1 MSSLYLENDASTL
14 EFAARV
20 ARACNPPLI
29 IHLRGD
35 LGTGKTT
42 FARGFIRTLGY
53 TGQVKSPTFSLQES
67 YVLEHARLFHFDL
80 YRIHDPRELEFIGI
94 RDVADGADT
103 ICLIE
108 WPERGEGAIPKAD
121 IEFAFEHADPGR
133 RVDSNARSSQGHSV
147 ATKCKT

>member
-1 MSSLYLENDASTL
+1 MSGMYLEDDAATL
-14 EFAARV
+14 EFGGRV
-20 ARACNPPLI
+20 ARSCSPPLV

-53 TGQVKSPTFSLQES
+53 SGQVKSPTFSLEES
-67 YVLEHARLFHFDL
+67 YMLEYARLFHFDL
-80 YRIHDPRELEFIGI
+80 YRIRDPRELEFIGI
-94 RDVADGADT
+94 RDAADGPDA

-121 IEFAFEHADPGR
+121 IELAFEHAGAGR
-133 RVDSNARSSQGHSV
+133 RVDSHIRSSQGRSV
-147 ATKCKT
+147 VNLL